1 MAGGIASTCS
11 AITMTES
18 QNLERNWKI
27 LFEVYKTRLSYQL
40 PNMLHFHRYPAIKG
54 ASSTDE
60 KELITWTLIYS
71 DLCN

>member
-11 AITMTES
+11 AITLTES
-18 QNLERNWKI
+18 EFKRNWKI
-27 LFEVYKTRLSYQL
+27 LFEVYKTRVSYQL
-40 PNMLHFHRYPAIKG
+40 PNMLHFHCYPAIKG

-71 DLCN
+71 DL